1 MMSQQQF
8 KYDRWILVP
17 AVLLMVVGLLMVASA
32 SMVISDQSYGQPF
45 HFLFRQCIYY
55 VLGIIIAC
63 VAIKT
68 PMSVWQAHNR
78 LLMAIGLIL
87 LVLLLIP
94 GVGRHVNGSRRWLNL
109 GVITLQASEFV
120 KLVSILYLANY
131 LDRFHERVRTDLRGF
146 IIPMVVLGVM
156 GVLLLLEPDFG
167 AVSVLTIT
175 FLSLLFIAQV
185 RLMPFVLLF
194 LGVTGVMVFLAVSS
208 PYRMERIISF
218 MHPWSNAYGS
228 GYQLTQSLIAFGRG
242 GLLGVGLGNSIQKL
256 FYLPEAH
263 TDFIFAVLG
272 EELGLLGELALLMLY
287 SVLVG
292 RLFIVGCRELNAG
305 RLFAGYAVKG
315 LGICLAV
322 QCMINLGVNIGLLP
336 TKGLTLPFI
345 SYGGSS
351 ILVNCL
357 IVGILLRVSH
367 EAQGVGVVRSVSHKA
382 EKVVI

>member
-1 MMSQQQF
+1 
-8 KYDRWILVP
+8 
-17 AVLLMVVGLLMVASA
+17 
-32 SMVISDQSYGQPF
+32 
-45 HFLFRQCIYY
+45 
-55 VLGIIIAC
+55 
-63 VAIKT
+63 
-68 PMSVWQAHNR
+68 
-78 LLMAIGLIL
+78 
-87 LVLLLIP
+87 
-94 GVGRHVNGSRRWLNL
+94 
-109 GVITLQASEFV
+109 
-120 KLVSILYLANY
+120 
-131 LDRFHERVRTDLRGF
+131 
-146 IIPMVVLGVM
+146 
-156 GVLLLLEPDFG
+156 
-167 AVSVLTIT
+167 
-175 FLSLLFIAQV
+175 
-185 RLMPFVLLF
+185 
-194 LGVTGVMVFLAVSS
+194 
-208 PYRMERIISF
+208 
-218 MHPWSNAYGS
+218 
-228 GYQLTQSLIAFGRG
+228 
-242 GLLGVGLGNSIQKL
+242 
-256 FYLPEAH
+256 LPEAH

-305 RLFAGYAVKG
+305 RLFTGYAVKG